1 MTQPM
6 KIMQILPALHA
17 GGVERGTIEIAK
29 ALTQKGIPNIVVSSG
44 GPMAY
49 ELKRIGVKHITLSV
63 HSKNLFKILIN
74 ARKLRQI
81 IREEGITIVHARSR
95 APAWVAKIALKKC
108 PGVHFLTTFH
118 GVYNLGPWGIKRPY
132 NRVMASGDLV
142 ISISNFVTRHILNTY
157 HIASSRIRLIYRG
170 ADIEKFD
177 PLKISQE
184 RIADLAER
192 WQVPLDKPVIMLPG
206 RLTRWKGHLVL
217 LDALAQMR
225 NKNVTCIF
233 VGSDQGRTDYHQE
246 LKNRIEKLDPE
257 TSVIIEDHCSE
268 MPVAYMLADIV
279 VSASTDPEAF
289 GRVIP
294 EAQAMGRLVVGTD
307 HGGAT
312 ETIQNGKTGFLVPP
326 GDSASLAS
334 TLDMMLEMN
343 LGERKKMSM
352 DAMKSVQDY
361 FSIEKMCEKT
371 IAVYKELTSK
381 ETECPQTQTPK

>member
-29 ALTQKGIPNIVVSSG
+29 ALTQQGIPNIVVSSG

-49 ELKRIGVKHITLSV
+49 ELKRIGVRHITLPV
-63 HSKNLFKILIN
+63 QSKNPFKIWMN
-74 ARKLRQI
+74 ARKLRQVI
-81 IREEGITIVHARSR
+81 KEESITIVHARSR

-108 PGVHFLTTFH
+108 PGVRFLTTFH
-118 GVYNLGPWGIKRPY
+118 GVYNLGPWRIKKPY

-142 ISISNFVTRHILNTY
+142 ISISNFVTRHILDQY

-177 PLKISQE
+177 PLKVSQE
-184 RIADLAER
+184 RIAELAGR
-192 WQVPLDKPVIMLPG
+192 WQVPLDKPVMMLPG
-206 RLTRWKGHLVL
+206 RLTRWKGHSAL
-217 LDALAQMR
+217 LEALAKMK

-233 VGSDQGRTDYHQE
+233 VGSDQGRTDYHHE
-246 LKNRIEKLDPE
+246 LKERIEKLDPE
-257 TSVIIEDHCSE
+257 TSVIIEDHCSD

-326 GDSASLAS
+326 GDATALAS

-352 DAMKSVQDY
+352 EAMKSVHDY
-361 FSIEKMCEKT
+361 FSIQKMCEKT
-371 IAVYKELTSK
+371 IAVYEELS
-381 ETECPQTQTPK
+381 TEAPGCQQTPK